1 MIFLCREDIEKI
13 FKMEDAL
20 NAVEEAYIAHAH
32 GEIVMPP
39 KMDLHLDKGLLRY
52 MPAYVRSIDSAGE
65 KIVNIHPQNPRE
77 SSLPTVMALIVINNP
92 ATGEPIAVMDGTY
105 ITAMRT
111 GAAGGISAKYLSRK
125 DASVVGM
132 VGAGVQARGQLMA
145 LIQVRNISEVKV
157 YDMYRDAS
165 ERFAREVGETLD
177 IQITTVESAKEAVV
191 GSDIVVTTT
200 TSRKPVV
207 MNEWV
212 DIGTHVCAV
221 GADTPGKR
229 ELDLSLLK
237 RGKIVVDDVSQS
249 TTIGELNIP
258 YRDGLIELEEIYGEI
273 GEIIIGRKEGREAE
287 DEITIFDTSGLAAQ
301 DIISAHH
308 ILNDAKRKKIGLEM
322 KVF

>member
-1 MIFLCREDIEKI
+1 MS
-13 FKMEDAL
+13 
-20 NAVEEAYIAHAH
+20 
-32 GEIVMPP
+32 
-39 KMDLHLDKGLLRY
+39 
-52 MPAYVRSIDSAGE
+52 AYVRSIDAAGA

-77 SSLPTVMALIVINNP
+77 SNLPTVMALIIVNNP

-111 GAAGGISAKYLSRK
+111 GAAGGISARYLSRK

-145 LIQVRNISEVKV
+145 LIQVRDISEVKV
-157 YDMYRDAS
+157 YDMYRDTS
-165 ERFAREVGETLD
+165 ERFAREIGETLD

-212 DIGTHVCAV
+212 DLGTHVCAV

-249 TTIGELNIP
+249 TTIGELNVP
-258 YRDGLIELEEIYGEI
+258 HRDGLIELKEIYGEI
-273 GEIIIGRKEGREAE
+273 GEIIVGRKEGRETE

-308 ILNDAKRKKIGLEM
+308 ILNNAKREKIGLVLTTSSWER
-322 KVF
+322 

>member
-1 MIFLCREDIEKI
+1 MIFLCREAIEKI

-32 GEIVMPP
+32 GEVVMPP

-52 MPAYVRSIDSAGE
+52 MPAYVRSIDAAGA
-65 KIVNIHPQNPRE
+65 KIVNIHPQNPKE
-77 SSLPTVMALIVINNP
+77 HGLPTVMALIVINNP

-145 LIQVRNISEVKV
+145 LVQVRDISEVKI

-165 ERFAREVGETLD
+165 ERFAREVEETLNLR
-177 IQITTVESAKEAVV
+177 ITTVESAKEAVV

-212 DIGTHVCAV
+212 DIGTHICAV

-237 RGKIVVDDVSQS
+237 RGKIVVDDMSQS

-273 GEIIIGRKEGREAE
+273 GEIIVGRKEGRETE

-308 ILNDAKRKKIGLEM
+308 ILNDAKREKIGL
-322 KVF
+322 VLTT